1 MRRLLALAL
10 LAAAT
15 AILAQAP
22 DDDLTAAR
30 AAFDGNINAIRERN
44 RDKYLSYYLHSP
56 LLVRGGPTG
65 FTTSFEDFAKGAGA
79 QWPDWIEANDIH
91 LTQLQ
96 PGWVY
101 GTYRYRVRYGADEH
115 SGISER
121 LFVKTPNGWRIA
133 LTGAIDAPVGTP
145 PPPRALTG
153 ATLIDGRGGP
163 PVASANVVLRDGKI
177 DCAGTAA
184 QCPLPFGVDVL
195 DVKGVWITPGL
206 IDAHVHFSQT
216 GWADGRPDS
225 LHLPAGHPSVE
236 TIAELKGH
244 PERYARSYICS
255 GVTSVFDVGGYAWTL
270 GLADRFANDTLA
282 PHIAAAGPLLSTL
295 DHWLNMPAERQ
306 FMLLH
311 DEASARDGVRYLAA
325 HGARAVKVWWIV
337 SDKLPVEQSASFVA
351 AAADEAHK
359 HDLPLIVHATALAE
373 AKASLR
379 PAANVLVHSVEDLP
393 LDQEFLDLARNN
405 VAIVIPTLTVLD
417 GYVKMY
423 RGLVH
428 RKPPPIDDPNGC
440 IDTMTLARV
449 AETATVDPSL
459 VRADRMAARDAR
471 AKRFTEVTR
480 KNLKPLVDN
489 GIPIAT
495 GTDAGNPLTLHG
507 PAIYAE
513 LDAMQASGMTP
524 MQVIVASTATAARAM
539 GLDKVTGP
547 IEKGK
552 SADLVGLAADPT
564 PDVANFRPVRF
575 VGRGGAVR
583 SIEDLHALA
592 QNPHPV
598 N

>member
-1 MRRLLALAL
+1 MRRLLAIAL
-10 LAAAT
+10 LAAST
-15 AILAQAP
+15 TILAQSP
-22 DDDLTAAR
+22 SDDLAAAR
-30 AAFDGNINAIRERN
+30 ALFDTNINAIHERN
-44 RDKYLSYYLHSP
+44 RDKYLSCYLHSP
-56 LLVRGGPTG
+56 ALVRGGPSGFGTG
-65 FTTSFEDFAKGAGA
+65 FDDFAKGAGTG
-79 QWPDWIEANDIH
+79 WPDLLEANDVH
-91 LTQLQ
+91 LTSLQ

-101 GTYRYRVRYGADEH
+101 GTYRYRVRYGAEEH

-121 LFVKTPNGWRIA
+121 LFIKTAGGWKIA
-133 LTGAIDAPVGTP
+133 VTGAIDAPPGTP
-145 PPPRALTG
+145 APPKALTG

-163 PVASANVVLRDGKI
+163 PIANANVVLRDGKI

-184 QCPLPFGVDVL
+184 QCPMPSGIDVM
-195 DVKGVWITPGL
+195 DVKGMWITPGL

-216 GWADGRPDS
+216 GWADGRPDA
-225 LHLPAGHPSVE
+225 LDLRTVHPYEQTV
-236 TIAELKGH
+236 AELKAH

-306 FMLLH
+306 FIHLH
-311 DEASARDGVRYLAA
+311 DEASGREGVRYLAL
-325 HGARAVKVWWIV
+325 HGSKAIKVWFIV
-337 SDKLPVEQSASFVA
+337 NDKMPVEQSAPLVA

-359 HDLPLIVHATALAE
+359 HGLPLIVHATALAE

-379 PAANVLVHSVEDLP
+379 AGANVLVHSVEDLP
-393 LDQEFLDLARNN
+393 VDQEFLDLARKNG
-405 VAIVIPTLTVLD
+405 AIVIPTLTVLD
-417 GYVKMY
+417 GYVRMY
-423 RGLVH
+423 RGVVD
-428 RKPPPIDDPNGC
+428 RKPPPVDDPNGC
-440 IDTMTLARV
+440 IDPMTLARV

-459 VRADRMAARDAR
+459 VKADRMAARDAR
-471 AKRFTEVTR
+471 AKRFTEITR
-480 KNLKPLVDN
+480 KNLKTLVDN

-539 GLDKVTGP
+539 GLDKVTGT

-552 SADLVGLAADPT
+552 SADLVILGADPAR
-564 PDVANFRPVRF
+564 DVANFRKVRF
-575 VGRGGAVR
+575 VSREGTIR

-592 QNPHPV
+592 QPAPPAK
-598 N
+598 